1 MLKLKLIYN
10 LTYTEVKKPRQ
21 SPIRW
26 QKYIK
31 KSTEFLNVN
40 LIYFNF
46 KKNYNQNVRA
56 VAVLFTGDGIFLA
69 FA

>member
-31 KSTEFLNVN
+31 KSTEFLILN
-40 LIYFNF
+40 
-46 KKNYNQNVRA
+46 
-56 VAVLFTGDGIFLA
+56 
-69 FA
+69 